1 MAAIVPEQSRRDAGR
16 LISRILCALFGV
28 VGAVPLLAVLLV
40 RSPPVQA
47 WAAAETAKILH
58 DELGVEASYDVTLEL
73 VPLRLAIRDIVVPG
87 ADGLGPALKADAV
100 QVTPRVFSLVAGKL
114 DAGDIEIEHPVA
126 RLVFKDGKLQ
136 NLKYRL
142 KPRRTP
148 ASSKKL
154 ERAPFTSLAITEA
167 SVDVSYDGMRVDS
180 QSVDLDLIA
189 EPGMSFELALRLA
202 EGTIVRERTRGEL
215 HDTEKLS
222 KKALKEL
229 KEAEE
234 KPGGPAAPK
243 LAIDEDAVCRLDL
256 RLSQTP
262 EQVTVRRL
270 SLSAVMDHSPTR
282 GSRPSCRSA
291 ADEANPFNVLAR
303 LSSVRA
309 TLGRT
314 PGEAV
319 RSVNGHVTV
328 RLPAALLN
336 RFVDAPPFAGWVAFS
351 GEVNH
356 DGLSRLP
363 QITGRTHGSGV
374 TADNI
379 LLARDFSADVQVAAD
394 TIRIPTLT
402 MQYADADVTITGG
415 RIEPFKSNAPISTE
429 KVDTRGMT
437 FPGLMRDLDV
447 TPNTI
452 VQWDL
457 ETAVVTDIKGT
468 LYPFTLE
475 GDVKAETANFE
486 VTNGAWHDPHRKHM
500 IGVDRASVRGQIKV
514 DLDAFRLV
522 NTRADFGHSV
532 VNTRLVSI
540 GFDGRMH
547 LIVPPQTSTIDL
559 RDITP
564 LVEIPIAGRAQI
576 DAEMTGVAP
585 DVVMTGNVSVDGF
598 EFGNF
603 PLGDI
608 VRSKFRFVP
617 LKLDL
622 SDVVAKKGQSPY
634 HASSAH
640 LDFESNATVKV
651 DALVDSPSL
660 DMRDFLAMWRFENDP
675 RWTHLKG
682 RGTSKAQVRYVLG
695 GPEDRCGGG
704 NLRVVG
710 SSTFDRLEAFE
721 ERYDSGSAEYD
732 FRWTDFAATYRG
744 MSVDVPTFQLTKGTG
759 VMAGSFRMRPGAKIE
774 GKLVGTAVPI
784 SEIDA
789 LGDRVA
795 HVDGEVTTAVGE
807 ISGTLDA
814 VRIVASGATSV
825 VKLGEHVLP
834 PSQASIRLEPRV
846 RPLESVGQSRC
857 GQPIAGPFDAARYER
872 DEVQGTFF
880 VTGQAFGGQA
890 KFHDLELS
898 AQRSKVWRG
907 KTQLENFDLA
917 SLLEL
922 FAPGSAPDFSGTL
935 SGDIQIGSY
944 SVSDPASAELEL
956 AVRGFQA
963 RQAGMQAKVVSPK
976 ASIKLSKRQLSLE
989 NIALAVTA
997 PGGQTGVFDVKGELK
1012 NLGKSPEVDAQ
1023 LRLRPTDLS
1032 AFTSLMPQAERAKG
1046 RVDATFR
1053 VNGDLARP
1061 NFAGGLSIAN
1071 GEIEVK
1077 GLKSPISDLNVEVQV
1092 DPTQVRV
1099 TRGSARIG
1107 SGELELTGR
1116 APIQGTTLGTA
1127 RADLQV
1133 KGLSL
1138 ALEDG
1143 IRVTL
1148 DSKLR
1153 AIYEPSESGDGPLPR
1168 INGDVTVTSFD
1179 YTRPM
1184 SMTADITTLA
1194 QRGKRTEVENYDP
1207 ERDVVEFDIQLRSLR
1222 PLHIENELLETDLM
1236 VDESGLR
1243 LKGTNQRFGML
1254 GRLKLK
1260 PGGQISLRN
1269 HEFEIRQGWVRF
1281 DDLSRIEP
1289 QVDVTAVTDYR
1300 RFEDSSSAE
1309 TAASGGVTSGNVAS
1323 SSMGGQW
1330 RINLHAYG
1338 DPENL
1343 KIDLTSTP
1351 NLPQDDIFLLLTVG
1365 LTRAELDQ
1373 NRSAAVGSSVA
1384 LEALGT
1390 LSGADRAVKDAVPV
1404 IDNASMGSAYN
1415 PKSGRTEPTITIGKR
1430 LAEQL
1435 RAQVTTGLSDSSK
1448 VESSLRWQMNP
1459 QVSVEGSYGNVN
1471 DISSSSLGNVG
1482 ADIRWRLEFD

>member
-1 MAAIVPEQSRRDAGR
+1 MAAIVPEQHGRDTGR
-16 LISRILCALFGV
+16 LLSRILCGLFGLI
-28 VGAVPLLAVLLV
+28 GAIPLLAVLLV
-40 RSPPVQA
+40 RSPPMQA
-47 WAAAETAKILH
+47 WAAAETAKILRE
-58 DELGVEASYDVTLEL
+58 ELGVEASYDVRLEL
-73 VPLRLAIRDIVVPG
+73 VPLRLSIRQIVVPG
-87 ADGLGPALKADAV
+87 SDGAGPVLEAEAIS
-100 QVTPRVFSLVAGKL
+100 VTPRVFSLVAGKL
-114 DAGDIEIEHPVA
+114 DAGDIEIERPVT
-126 RLVFKDGKLQ
+126 RLVFEGGKLK

-142 KPRRTP
+142 KPRKTP
-148 ASSKKL
+148 STSGKL
-154 ERAPFTSLAITEA
+154 ERAPFTSLAMTEA
-167 SVDVSYDGMRVDS
+167 ALDVTWDGMRVDS
-180 QSVDLDLIA
+180 ESVDLDLIA
-189 EPGMSFELALRLA
+189 EPGMAFELALRLA
-202 EGTIVRERTRGEL
+202 EGTVVTERTKGEL
-215 HDTEKLS
+215 HDTTKLS
-222 KKALKEL
+222 KEARKALKET
-229 KEAEE
+229 EG
-234 KPGGPAAPK
+234 KPGGPAPPK

-256 RLSQTP
+256 RLSHTP
-262 EQVTVRRL
+262 DQLTVRRL
-270 SLSAVMDHSPTR
+270 SLSGVLDHDPAK
-282 GSRPSCRSA
+282 GSRPSCQA
-291 ADEANPFNVLAR
+291 VADDGNPYNVLAR

-309 TLGRT
+309 NLKSKT
-314 PGEAV
+314 
-319 RSVNGHVTV
+319 VNGHATL
-328 RLPAALLN
+328 RMPAALLN
-336 RFVDAPPFAGWVAFS
+336 RFVNAPPFTGWVAFS
-351 GEVNH
+351 GEINH
-356 DGLSRLP
+356 DGLTRLP
-363 QITGRTHGSGV
+363 QITGRTHGSGL
-374 TADNI
+374 TADGI
-379 LLARDFSADVQVAAD
+379 AIAHDFSADVQVVAD
-394 TIRIPTLT
+394 TIRIPTFK

-415 RIEPFKSNAPISTE
+415 RIEPFKKNAPIYTE
-429 KVDTRGMT
+429 KVDTHGMT

-457 ETAVVTDIKGT
+457 ETAVVTDVRGT
-468 LYPFTLE
+468 LSPFLLDA
-475 GDVKAETANFE
+475 DVKAETANFE
-486 VTNGAWHDPHRKHM
+486 VTNGAWHDPKRKHM
-500 IGVDRASVRGQIKV
+500 IGVGSATVRGQIKV

-522 NTRADFGHSV
+522 NTRAEFGSSF

-540 GFDGRMH
+540 GYDGSLQ
-547 LIVPPQTSTIDL
+547 LIVPPQGASIDL
-559 RDITP
+559 RDISP
-564 LVEIPIAGRAQI
+564 LVSIPMAGRAQI

-585 DVVMTGNVSVDGF
+585 DVVMTGNTSVDGF
-598 EFGNF
+598 VFGGF

-622 SDVVAKKGQSPY
+622 TDVVAKKGSSPY
-634 HASSAH
+634 RASSAH
-640 LDFESNATVKV
+640 LDFDTSATVKV

-660 DMRDFLAMWRFENDP
+660 DMRDFLAMWGFENDV
-675 RWTHLKG
+675 RWTHL
-682 RGTSKAQVRYVLG
+682 RGHGTTKAQVRYLLG

-704 NLRVVG
+704 NLRVIG
-710 SSTFDRLEAFE
+710 SSLFDRFEAFE
-721 ERYDSGSAEYD
+721 ERYDSGSAEFD
-732 FRWTDFAATYRG
+732 FRWTDFAASYRG
-744 MSVDVPTFQLTKGTG
+744 MSVDVPTFQLSKGGG
-759 VMAGSFRMRPGAKIE
+759 VMAGAFRMRPGAKIE

-784 SEIDA
+784 SKIDA
-789 LGDRVA
+789 MGDRVA
-795 HVDGEVTTAVGE
+795 NVEGEVTTAVGE
-807 ISGTLDA
+807 MSGTLDA
-814 VRIVASGATSV
+814 VRIVASGSTSAI
-825 VKLGEHVLP
+825 KLGEHVLL
-834 PSQASIRLEPRV
+834 PSEASVRLEPRA
-846 RPLESVGQSRC
+846 RPLESAGTSRC
-857 GQPIAGPFDAARYER
+857 GQPIPGPFDQARYER
-872 DEVQGTFF
+872 DEEQGTFY

-890 KFHDLELS
+890 KFKDLELS
-898 AQRSKVWRG
+898 AQRAKVWRG
-907 KTQLENFDLA
+907 KTQLHNFNLA
-917 SLLEL
+917 AALEL

-935 SGDIQIGSY
+935 SGDVEIGSY
-944 SVSDPASAELEL
+944 PLADPASADVKLSVSAFE
-956 AVRGFQA
+956 A
-963 RQAGMQAKVVSPK
+963 RQAGLQAKVVSPK
-976 ASIKLSKRQLSLE
+976 SRIKLAHRSLSLE
-989 NIALAVTA
+989 NLALAVTA
-997 PGGQTGVFDVKGELK
+997 PGGQSGVFDVRGELK
-1012 NLGKSPEVDAQ
+1012 NLGKSAEVDAE

-1032 AFTSLMPQAERAKG
+1032 AFTSLVPKVERAKG

-1061 NFAGGLSIAN
+1061 NFAGGLSIQS
-1071 GEIEVK
+1071 GEVEVK
-1077 GLKSPISDLNVEVQV
+1077 GLKAPISDLNVEVQI

-1116 APIQGTTLGTA
+1116 APIQGTSLGTA

-1153 AIYEPSESGDGPLPR
+1153 AVYEPSRSETGPSPLPS
-1168 INGDVTVTSFD
+1168 ISGDVTVTSFD

-1184 SMTADITTLA
+1184 SMTADLSTLA
-1194 QRGKRTEVENYDP
+1194 QRGQRTEVESYDP

-1236 VDESGLR
+1236 VDDTGLR

-1254 GRLKLK
+1254 GRLKFK
-1260 PGGQISLRN
+1260 PGGQISLRS

-1300 RFEDSSSAE
+1300 RFEDVSSAE
-1309 TAASGGVTSGNVAS
+1309 TAGAGSVSSGNVAS

-1471 DISSSSLGNVG
+1471 DISSSAFGNVG